1 MSNQTLTIRSI
12 VNDDGAA
19 LLDIARGTITTLN
32 PTGAYVWQALER
44 GQSVE
49 SVARGLAQRT
59 GQDVSSIEIDVREFV
74 GTLINNKLLSER

>member
-1 MSNQTLTIRSI
+1 MSNQTSTIRSI

-19 LLDIARGTITTLN
+19 LLDIAHGIITTLN
-32 PTGAYVWQALER
+32 PTGAYVWQEVER
-44 GQSVE
+44 GESVE
-49 SVARGLAQRT
+49 SVARSLAQRT